1 MILPKK
7 SNLPRTDDGQV
18 HCPDRSQSIKHNGGR
33 GFNNSWEFQCI
44 SFLNRSLNDSIR
56 DKTLQSPLRSTP
68 PLKSPWWTTTLA
80 MCVHVINFVQI
91 MKFLFFQWLL
101 ACCVGRSCVSVVF
114 FYFTAIITPL
124 LPTDEMKEFFV
135 VEEEEDSE
143 AIK

>member
-1 MILPKK
+1 
-7 SNLPRTDDGQV
+7 
-18 HCPDRSQSIKHNGGR
+18 
-33 GFNNSWEFQCI
+33 
-44 SFLNRSLNDSIR
+44 
-56 DKTLQSPLRSTP
+56 
-68 PLKSPWWTTTLA
+68 

-135 VEEEEDSE
+135 VEEEDSE